1 MGKFIIMWRRVVIN
15 LSMSTFVAMLGAVML
30 SRLVWMSK
38 ASILRYGLETG
49 CEHSPV
55 SLRIRCWEEKGLVSE
70 LMCFGG
76 IRNMHFFRNFSRGCS
91 SVAERLFRIQ
101 KVGGSIPS
109 ISNFWFLA
117 YFPGILHASIQPRKF
132 GLSLFVLFQISHQGN
147 LEYPY
152 LLFLIDR
159 AQ

>member
-1 MGKFIIMWRRVVIN
+1 
-15 LSMSTFVAMLGAVML
+15 MSTFVAMLGALML
-30 SRLVWMSK
+30 SRLVWMSEV
-38 ASILRYGLETG
+38 SSLGDGVETG
-49 CEHSPV
+49 GEHSPV
-55 SLRIRCWEEKGLVSE
+55 FLRIRCWEEKGLVSE

-76 IRNMHFFRNFSRGCS
+76 IRKMHFFRKISRGCS

-117 YFPGILHASIQPRKF
+117 YFPGIPHVSIQPRKF
-132 GLSLFVLFQISHQGN
+132 GVSLFVLFQISHQRF

-152 LLFLIDR
+152 LLLLIDR
-159 AQ
+159 AQSNEADDSTKLHS